1 MSTETARVGALL
13 QRASSARMAQATQT
27 EQPCSLCGQRRVAL
41 LELTARDGSA
51 LKSVVCLGCGLV
63 RSDPIPSEA
72 ELRSFYRSSY
82 RSCYKGVREP
92 KLKHVA
98 RAGKLAVAR
107 YRRISRY
114 FQPGG
119 RVLDIGCGGGEWLY
133 LLKRTGIPA
142 IGIEADPHYAGFAR
156 TMLGVDV
163 QEASLCEASFS
174 AESFP
179 LITLFHVLEH
189 LHNPVEA
196 LRQCLGW
203 LRSGGHLVVEVPN
216 LASHHQ
222 HPSTR
227 FHRAHLHGF
236 VPLTLALAGRKAG
249 AHLVELKTDRFDRN
263 ITAVFQKSSS
273 PEPFRLPSGEQVS
286 TVVSTLRKHSIVAYY
301 SSPVTYARFA
311 LRISQF
317 AREQAATCGKKHPRQ
332 VLDTAMRDVAGLL
345 SPSDRL

>member
-1 MSTETARVGALL
+1 MP
-13 QRASSARMAQATQT
+13 QATQT
-27 EQPCSLCGQRRVAL
+27 EQPCFLCSQRRVEL
-41 LELTARDGSA
+41 LGLTARDGSA

-63 RSDPIPSEA
+63 HSDPIPSEA
-72 ELRSFYRSSY
+72 ELRSFYQSSY
-82 RSCYKGVREP
+82 RSCYKGVRQP

-98 RAGKLAVAR
+98 RAGNLAMDR
-107 YRRISRY
+107 YWRISRY

-119 RVLDIGCGGGEWLY
+119 RALDVGCGGGEWLY
-133 LLKRTGIPA
+133 LLKRTGIPV
-142 IGIEADPHYAGFAR
+142 IGIETDPQYAGFAR
-156 TMLGVDV
+156 NMLGLDV
-163 QEASLCEASFS
+163 QEASVCEASFP
-174 AESFP
+174 AESFS

-189 LHNPVEA
+189 LRDPVEA

-216 LASHHQ
+216 LASRHQ
-222 HPSTR
+222 HPATR

-263 ITAVFQKSSS
+263 ITAVFQKPSS

-286 TVVSTLRKHSIVAYY
+286 TVASTLRKHSVAAYY

-311 LRISQF
+311 LRIFQF
-317 AREQAATCGKKHPRQ
+317 AHEQAATCGKKHPRQ
-332 VLDTAMRDVAGLL
+332 ILDTAMRDVTVLL
-345 SPSDRL
+345 RPSACL